1 MNPDTSDTMRIA
13 SFDIG
18 KKNFAFCIEQ
28 FSKKYILGLPL
39 KPTPK
44 VFTPEY
50 TESVNS
56 IFANGEILLL
66 DNVDLTKGVKST
78 KQLDPI
84 IYRNMIQLLDQHADL
99 LSTCDII
106 VIEQQM
112 SFRNKQN
119 VMALKMAQH
128 CHSYFLIRY
137 ESKIVYEIPA
147 YYKTKI
153 FTDTKLSDYARKKW
167 AVGKALEILHG
178 REDMLH
184 FNLISSRKKKDDLSD
199 VVVQAQAFK
208 YLYGRKGGVLG

>member
-1 MNPDTSDTMRIA
+1 MSNDNSDTMRIA

-18 KKNFAFCIEQ
+18 KKNFAFCVEQ
-28 FSKKYILGLPL
+28 FSRKDLLNIPL

-44 VFTPEY
+44 VFTQDY
-50 TESVNS
+50 TESLNNICS
-56 IFANGEILLL
+56 NGEILLL

-137 ESKIVYEIPA
+137 ESKTVYEIPA

-153 FTDTKLSDYARKKW
+153 FTDSKLSDYARKKW
-167 AVGKALEILHG
+167 AVGKALEILHN
-178 REDMLH
+178 REDVHH
-184 FNLISSRKKKDDLSD
+184 FNLISARKKKDDLSD
-199 VVVQAQAFK
+199 VIVQAQAFK
-208 YLYGRKGGVLG
+208 YLYGRKGGVL

>member
-1 MNPDTSDTMRIA
+1 MRIA

-18 KKNFAFCIEQ
+18 KKNFAFCVEQ
-28 FSKKYILGLPL
+28 FSKENLLKLPL
-39 KPTPK
+39 QPTPR
-44 VFTPEY
+44 VFTQEY
-50 TESVNS
+50 LESIKP
-56 IFANGEILLL
+56 IFSNGEILLL

-84 IYRNMIQLLDQHADL
+84 IYRNMIQLLDQHAEI

-137 ESKIVYEIPA
+137 ESKTVYEIPA
-147 YYKTKI
+147 YHKTKI
-153 FTDTKLSDYARKKW
+153 FTDAKLSDYARKKW
-167 AVGKALEILHG
+167 AVGKALEILHD
-178 REDMLH
+178 REDVHH

-199 VVVQAQAFK
+199 VIVQAQAFK
-208 YLYGRKGGVLG
+208 YLYGRKRGIL